1 MNFKILGLV
10 LFGVINLQAQTIKKT
25 STALAESKK
34 VEIPFSL
41 KENDGLYATIST
53 NKGDII
59 VSLDYVNAPVTTA
72 NFVSLAEGKNKF
84 ITDKAL
90 MKKPFYNGLK
100 FHRVIKDFMIQTGD
114 PLGTGSGGSG
124 YSFKDEFG
132 DAKFDKAG
140 VLAMANSGPAT
151 NSSQIFITHKE
162 TPWLNGKHTIFGQVV
177 SGMDVVNAIAQ
188 DDVINKVTIT
198 RTGRAAKKFKADKV
212 FANYFNNKAE
222 DARKQAIIDEEK
234 KQALIKIE
242 EEKAAARK
250 LMIVEKAAY
259 FKSMKSTATTT
270 ASGFAYKI
278 IKKGTDVKPIAGSTF
293 YFHYAGYFEDGNLF
307 DSSYENVSKDYGK
320 FDERRA
326 AANGYRPLPFQAGRK
341 DGMIPGFM
349 EALNLMSYGD
359 KMVAFI
365 PANLAY
371 GAKGAGDVIPSNTD
385 LIFELEMFE
394 KQDN

>member
-1 MNFKILGLV
+1 MKLRILGLV
-10 LFGVINLQAQTIKKT
+10 LFGIINLQAQTVKKAST
-25 STALAESKK
+25 TVTESTAVAT
-34 VEIPFSL
+34 PFSL
-41 KENDGLYATIST
+41 KKTDGLYATIST
-53 NKGDII
+53 NKGDIV
-59 VSLDYVNAPVTTA
+59 VSLDYENAPVTTA

-84 ITDKAL
+84 VTDQSL
-90 MKKPFYNGLK
+90 LKKPFYDGLK

-114 PLGTGSGGSG
+114 PQGTGSGGSG

-140 VLAMANSGPAT
+140 ILAMANSGPAT

-162 TPWLNGKHTIFGQVV
+162 TPWLNGKHTIFGHVV

-188 DDVINKVTIT
+188 DDVMNKVTIT
-198 RTGRAAKKFKADKV
+198 RTGKAAKKFKADKV
-212 FANYFNNKAE
+212 FAYYFNNKEE

-234 KQALIKIE
+234 KQALIKIK
-242 EEKAAARK
+242 EEKVAARK
-250 LMIVEKAAY
+250 VMIVDKAAY
-259 FKSMKSTATTT
+259 FSTLKATATTT
-270 ASGFAYKI
+270 VSGFAYKI
-278 IKKGTDVKPIAGSTF
+278 IKKGTAVKPVDGSTF
-293 YFHYAGYFEDGNLF
+293 YFHYAGYFADGNLF
-307 DSSYENVSKDYGK
+307 DSSYEEVNKDYGK

-326 AANGYRPLPFQAGRK
+326 AGNGYRPIPFQAGRK

-349 EALNLMSYGD
+349 EALSLMSYGD

-371 GAKGAGDVIPSNTD
+371 GAKGAGDVIPANTD

-394 KQDN
+394 KQ

>member
-1 MNFKILGLV
+1 MKLRILGLV
-10 LFGVINLQAQTIKKT
+10 LFGIINLQAQTVKKAAT
-25 STALAESKK
+25 TVTESTAVAT
-34 VEIPFSL
+34 PFSL
-41 KENDGLYATIST
+41 KKTDGLYATIST
-53 NKGDII
+53 NKGDIV
-59 VSLDYVNAPVTTA
+59 VSLDYENAPVTTA

-84 ITDKAL
+84 VTDQSL
-90 MKKPFYNGLK
+90 VKKPFYDGLK

-114 PLGTGSGGSG
+114 PQGTGSGGSG

-140 VLAMANSGPAT
+140 ILAMANSGLAT

-162 TPWLNGKHTIFGQVV
+162 TPWLNGKHTIFGHVV

-188 DDVINKVTIT
+188 DDVMNKVTIT
-198 RTGRAAKKFKADKV
+198 RTGKAAKKFKADKV
-212 FANYFNNKAE
+212 FAYYFNNKEE

-242 EEKAAARK
+242 EEKVAARK
-250 LMIVEKAAY
+250 LMIVDKAAY
-259 FKSMKSTATTT
+259 FSTIKTAATTT

-278 IKKGTDVKPIAGSTF
+278 IKKGTAVKPVDGSTF
-293 YFHYAGYFEDGNLF
+293 YFHYAGYFADGNLF
-307 DSSYENVSKDYGK
+307 DSSYEEVNKDYGK

-326 AANGYRPLPFQAGRK
+326 AGNGYRPIPFQAGRK

-349 EALNLMSYGD
+349 EALSLMSYGD

-371 GAKGAGDVIPSNTD
+371 GAKGAGDVIPANTD

-394 KQDN
+394 KQ

>member
-1 MNFKILGLV
+1 MKFRILGLV
-10 LFGVINLQAQTIKKT
+10 LFGIINLQAQTVKKAST
-25 STALAESKK
+25 TVTESTAVAT
-34 VEIPFSL
+34 PFSL
-41 KENDGLYATIST
+41 KKTDGLYATIST
-53 NKGDII
+53 NKGDIV
-59 VSLDYVNAPVTTA
+59 VSLDYENAPVTTA

-84 ITDKAL
+84 VTDQSL
-90 MKKPFYNGLK
+90 LKKPFYDGLK

-114 PLGTGSGGSG
+114 PQGTGSGGSG

-140 VLAMANSGPAT
+140 ILAMANSGLAT

-162 TPWLNGKHTIFGQVV
+162 TPWLNGKHTIFGHVV

-188 DDVINKVTIT
+188 DDVMNKVTIT
-198 RTGRAAKKFKADKV
+198 RTGKAAKKFKADKV
-212 FANYFNNKAE
+212 FAYYFNNKEE

-242 EEKAAARK
+242 EEKVAARK
-250 LMIVEKAAY
+250 LMIVDKAAY
-259 FKSMKSTATTT
+259 FSTIKTAATTT

-278 IKKGTDVKPIAGSTF
+278 IKKGTALKPIDGSTF
-293 YFHYAGYFEDGNLF
+293 YFHYAGYFADGNLF
-307 DSSYENVSKDYGK
+307 DSSYEEVNKDYGK

-326 AANGYRPLPFQAGRK
+326 AGNGYRPIPFQAGRK

-349 EALNLMSYGD
+349 EALSLMSYGD

-371 GAKGAGDVIPSNTD
+371 GVKGAGDVIPANTD

-394 KQDN
+394 KQ

>member
-1 MNFKILGLV
+1 MKLRILGLV
-10 LFGVINLQAQTIKKT
+10 LFGIINLQAQTVKKAST
-25 STALAESKK
+25 TVTESTAVAT
-34 VEIPFSL
+34 PFSL
-41 KENDGLYATIST
+41 KKTDGLYATIST
-53 NKGDII
+53 NKGDIV
-59 VSLDYVNAPVTTA
+59 VSLDYENAPVTTA

-84 ITDKAL
+84 VTDQSL
-90 MKKPFYNGLK
+90 VKKPFYDGLK

-114 PLGTGSGGSG
+114 PQGTGSGGSG

-140 VLAMANSGPAT
+140 ILAMANSGLAT

-162 TPWLNGKHTIFGQVV
+162 TPWLNGKHTIFGHVV

-188 DDVINKVTIT
+188 DDVMNKVTIT
-198 RTGRAAKKFKADKV
+198 RTGKAAKKFKADKV
-212 FANYFNNKAE
+212 FAYYFNNKEE

-242 EEKAAARK
+242 EEKVAARK
-250 LMIVEKAAY
+250 LMIVDKAAY
-259 FKSMKSTATTT
+259 FSTIKTAATTT

-278 IKKGTDVKPIAGSTF
+278 IKKGTAVKPVDGSTF
-293 YFHYAGYFEDGNLF
+293 YFHYAGYFADGNLF
-307 DSSYENVSKDYGK
+307 DSSYEEVNKDYGK

-326 AANGYRPLPFQAGRK
+326 AGNGYRPIPFQAGRK

-349 EALNLMSYGD
+349 EALSLMSYGD

-371 GAKGAGDVIPSNTD
+371 GVKGAGDVIPANTD

-394 KQDN
+394 KQ